1 MGKELFDN
9 IPSKVADLL
18 SDVKNGRIGLPDLQR
33 PFVWKDN
40 KVRELLDSM
49 MKGYPIGYIMLW
61 ASPDDYENTGY
72 IGKNDKMYKRPD
84 DLVID
89 GQQRLT
95 ALLAAMYGVTIKDK
109 NYKERKIRISFN
121 PLTREFAVWTQ
132 AYERNPEWI
141 SEISSVF
148 AADQEHNISKFRK
161 AYIKTANEG
170 RTKNNEPEL
179 TEDEEDIIEENIN
192 DLLNLGIYSLPTL
205 KINSKADEEDVADI
219 FVRVNSGGQNLTE
232 KNFIETLIAVYD
244 NDVHDKINKI
254 NSKADEEDVADIF
267 VRVNS
272 GGQNLTEKNFIETL
286 IAVYDNDVHDKIN
299 KFCAESRIPANGTS
313 FNQILQVDPSHLIR
327 MSVGVGFRRARL
339 RYAYMLLRGK
349 NLKTGEITQDVREEN
364 LKIFKESLDMVTNLN
379 NWHAFMNLFASAG
392 YLKGSLVA
400 SSNAVV
406 FSYVLYLIGKYDYKV
421 SSVVN
426 NWHAFMN
433 LFASAGYLK
442 GSLVASSNAVVFSY
456 VLYLIGKYDYK
467 VSSVELQKI
476 IRKWIFMSTI
486 TGFYTGSTE
495 SEVEKQFA
503 DLRDVHNADEFVA
516 YLNSVIAN
524 RFTDD
529 YFEYSLP
536 AELNSSSATSPAWYG
551 YVAAINVLGTPML
564 FSTAPLSQY
573 FVLGTS
579 GDKNSVDKHHIFP
592 KHYLEEI
599 GYDNDRDR
607 NQIANFTYLDYAT
620 NIDISDAPPAEYVG
634 RYRDKLGEDGYKLA
648 CAQNALPENFE
659 QLSYPEFLSQ
669 RRLLMA
675 QIVKK
680 AYNEL
685 NK

>member
-9 IPSKVADLL
+9 IPSKVADIL
-18 SDVKNGRIGLPDLQR
+18 SDVKNGRVGLPDLQR
-33 PFVWKDN
+33 PFVWQDN

-61 ASPDDYENTGY
+61 ASPDDYENTVH
-72 IGKNDKMYKRPD
+72 IGKNEKIYKRPN

-95 ALLAAMYGVTIKDK
+95 ALLAAMYGVTIMDK
-109 NYKERKIRISFN
+109 NYKERAIRISFN
-121 PLTREFAVWTQ
+121 PLTREFAVWTP
-132 AYERNPEWI
+132 AFEKNPEWI
-141 SEISSVF
+141 SEISQVF
-148 AADQEHNISKFRK
+148 AADEEHNISKFRK
-161 AYIKTANEG
+161 AYIKIVNEG
-170 RTKNNEPEL
+170 RAKNNEEEL
-179 TEDEEDIIEENIN
+179 TEDEEDCIEENIN

-205 KINSKADEEDVADI
+205 KINSKANEENVADI

-244 NDVHDKINKI
+244 N
-254 NSKADEEDVADIF
+254 A
-267 VRVNS
+267 
-272 GGQNLTEKNFIETL
+272 
-286 IAVYDNDVHDKIN
+286 VHDKIN
-299 KFCAESRIPANGTS
+299 KFCADSRIPANGTS

-339 RYAYMLLRGK
+339 RYVYMLLRGK
-349 NLKTGEITQDVREEN
+349 NLKTGEITQNIREEN
-364 LKIFKESLDMVTNLN
+364 LKIFKDSLDMVTNLN

-392 YLKGSLVA
+392 YLKGS
-400 SSNAVV
+400 
-406 FSYVLYLIGKYDYKV
+406 F
-421 SSVVN
+421 
-426 NWHAFMN
+426 
-433 LFASAGYLK
+433 
-442 GSLVASSNAVVFSY
+442 VASSNAVVFSY

-476 IRKWIFMSTI
+476 ISKWIFMSTI

-495 SEVEKQFA
+495 SQVEKQFA
-503 DLRDVHNADEFVA
+503 DLRDVHNADEFLV

-536 AELNSSSATSPAWYG
+536 SELNSSSATSPAWYG
-551 YVAAINVLGTPML
+551 YIAAINVLGTPML

-573 FVLGTS
+573 FILGTS
-579 GDKNSVDKHHIFP
+579 GDKNSIDKHHIFP
-592 KHYLEEI
+592 KNYLGKI
-599 GYDNDRDR
+599 GYNNDRDR

-620 NIDISDAPPAEYVG
+620 NIDISDAPPAEYVS
-634 RYRDKLGEDGYKLA
+634 RYRDKLGEEGYKLA
-648 CAQNALPENFE
+648 CKQNALPENFE
-659 QLSYPEFLSQ
+659 QLSYPEFLIK
-669 RRLLMA
+669 RRILMA

-680 AYNEL
+680 AYDKL

>member
-1 MGKELFDN
+1 MGRELFDN
-9 IPSKVADLL
+9 IPSKVSDLL
-18 SDVKNGRIGLPDLQR
+18 NDVKNGRIGLPDLQR

-61 ASPDDYENTGY
+61 ASPDDYANTAQ
-72 IGKNDKMYKRPD
+72 IGKNDKVYKQPD

-95 ALLAAMYGVTIKDK
+95 ALLAAMYGVTIRDK
-109 NYKERKIRISFN
+109 NYAERKIRISFN

-132 AYERNPEWI
+132 AFERDPEWI

-148 AADQEHNISKFRK
+148 SADQEHSISKFRK
-161 AYIKTANEG
+161 TYIKTANEG
-170 RTKNNEPEL
+170 RIKNGQPQL
-179 TEDEEDIIEENIN
+179 TEDEEDLIEENIN

-205 KINSKADEEDVADI
+205 KINAKADEEDVADI

-244 NDVHDKINKI
+244 NEVYDKIN
-254 NSKADEEDVADIF
+254 
-267 VRVNS
+267 
-272 GGQNLTEKNFIETL
+272 NF
-286 IAVYDNDVHDKIN
+286 
-299 KFCAESRIPANGTS
+299 CSESRKPANGTS
-313 FNQILQVDPSHLIR
+313 YNQILQVDPSHLIR
-327 MSVGVGFRRARL
+327 VAVGVGFRRARL

-349 NLKTGEITQDVREEN
+349 NLKTGEITQNVRKEN
-364 LKIFKESLDMVTNLN
+364 LSIFKASLDMATNLN
-379 NWHAFMNLFASAG
+379 NWHAFMNLFTSAG

-406 FSYVLYLIGKYDYKV
+406 FSYVLYLIGKYE
-421 SSVVN
+421 
-426 NWHAFMN
+426 
-433 LFASAGYLK
+433 
-442 GSLVASSNAVVFSY
+442 
-456 VLYLIGKYDYK
+456 YK

-476 IRKWIFMSTI
+476 ICKWIFMSTI

-495 SEVEKQFA
+495 TEVEKQFA
-503 DLRDVHNADEFVA
+503 DLRSIHTANQFVT
-516 YLNSVIAN
+516 YLDNEISN

-529 YFEYSLP
+529 YFRYSLP

-551 YVAAINVLGTPML
+551 YIAAINVLGTPML
-564 FSTAPLSQY
+564 FSTAPLSKY
-573 FVLGTS
+573 FVLGTN
-579 GDKNSVDKHHIFP
+579 GNKNSIDKHHIFP
-592 KHYLEEI
+592 KHYLEKI

-607 NQIANFTYLDYAT
+607 NQIANFTYLDYTT
-620 NIDISDAPPAEYVG
+620 NIDISDAPPVEYVT
-634 RYRDKLGEDGYKLA
+634 RYREKLGEEGNKRT

-659 QLSYPEFLSQ
+659 KLTYPQFLSQ

>member
-9 IPSKVADLL
+9 IPSKVEDLL

-61 ASPDDYENTGY
+61 ASPEDYENTGY
-72 IGKNDKMYKRPD
+72 IGKNDKIYKQPD

-109 NYKERKIRISFN
+109 DYKERKIRISFN
-121 PLTREFAVWTQ
+121 PLTREFDVWTP
-132 AYERNPEWI
+132 AFERNPEWI

-148 AADQEHNISKFRK
+148 MADQEHNISKLRK
-161 AYIKTANEG
+161 AYIRKVNEG
-170 RTKNNEPEL
+170 RVKNGESEL
-179 TEDEEDIIEENIN
+179 TDDEEDIVEQNIN
-192 DLLNLGIYSLPTL
+192 DLLNLNIYSLPTL

-244 NDVHDKINKI
+244 N
-254 NSKADEEDVADIF
+254 A
-267 VRVNS
+267 
-272 GGQNLTEKNFIETL
+272 
-286 IAVYDNDVHDKIN
+286 VHDKIN

-327 MSVGVGFRRARL
+327 MAVGVGFRRARL

-349 NLKTGEITQDVREEN
+349 DLKTGEITQDVRQDN
-364 LKIFKESLDMVTNLN
+364 LRIFKEALDEVTNLN
-379 NWHAFMNLFASAG
+379 NWHAFMNIFASAG
-392 YLKGSLVA
+392 YLKGNLVA

-421 SSVVN
+421 PS
-426 NWHAFMN
+426 
-433 LFASAGYLK
+433 LK
-442 GSLVASSNAVVFSY
+442 
-456 VLYLIGKYDYK
+456 
-467 VSSVELQKI
+467 LQKI
-476 IRKWIFMSTI
+476 ICKWIFMSTI

-503 DLRDVHNADEFVA
+503 DLRDVSNADEFVA
-516 YLNSVIAN
+516 YLNAVIAN
-524 RFTDD
+524 KFTDD

-551 YVAAINVLGTPML
+551 YIAAINVLGTPML

-592 KHYLEEI
+592 KHYLEKI
-599 GYDNDRDR
+599 GYSNDRDR

-620 NIDISDAPPAEYVG
+620 NIDISDDPPIEYVG
-634 RYRDKLGEDGYKLA
+634 RYREKLGEEGYKLA

-659 QLSYPEFLSQ
+659 QLSYPEFLNK

-685 NK
+685 DK

>member
-9 IPSKVADLL
+9 IPSKVADIL
-18 SDVKNGRIGLPDLQR
+18 SDVKNGRVGLPDLQR
-33 PFVWKDN
+33 PFVWQDN

-61 ASPDDYENTGY
+61 ASPDDQENTVH
-72 IGKNDKMYKRPD
+72 IGKNEKIYKRPN

-95 ALLAAMYGVTIKDK
+95 ALLAAMYGVTIMDK
-109 NYKERKIRISFN
+109 NYKERAIRISFN
-121 PLTREFAVWTQ
+121 PLTREFAVWTP
-132 AYERNPEWI
+132 AFEKNPEWI
-141 SEISSVF
+141 SEISQVF
-148 AADQEHNISKFRK
+148 AADEEHNISKFRK
-161 AYIKTANEG
+161 AYIKIVNEG
-170 RTKNNEPEL
+170 RAKNNEEEL
-179 TEDEEDIIEENIN
+179 TEDEEDRIEENIN

-205 KINSKADEEDVADI
+205 KINSKANEENVADI

-244 NDVHDKINKI
+244 N
-254 NSKADEEDVADIF
+254 A
-267 VRVNS
+267 
-272 GGQNLTEKNFIETL
+272 
-286 IAVYDNDVHDKIN
+286 VHDKIN
-299 KFCAESRIPANGTS
+299 KFCADSRIPANGTS

-339 RYAYMLLRGK
+339 RYVYMLLRGK
-349 NLKTGEITQDVREEN
+349 NLRTGEITQNIREEN

-392 YLKGSLVA
+392 YLKGS
-400 SSNAVV
+400 
-406 FSYVLYLIGKYDYKV
+406 F
-421 SSVVN
+421 
-426 NWHAFMN
+426 
-433 LFASAGYLK
+433 
-442 GSLVASSNAVVFSY
+442 VASSNAVVFSY

-476 IRKWIFMSTI
+476 ISKWIFMSTI

-495 SEVEKQFA
+495 SQVEKQFA
-503 DLRDVHNADEFVA
+503 DLRDVHNADEFVV
-516 YLNSVIAN
+516 YLDSVIAN

-536 AELNSSSATSPAWYG
+536 SELNSSSATSPAWYG
-551 YVAAINVLGTPML
+551 YIAAINVLGTPML

-573 FVLGTS
+573 FILGTS
-579 GDKNSVDKHHIFP
+579 GDKNSIDKHHIFP
-592 KHYLEEI
+592 KNYLGKI
-599 GYDNDRDR
+599 GYNNDRDR

-620 NIDISDAPPAEYVG
+620 NIDISDAPPTEYVS
-634 RYRDKLGEDGYKLA
+634 RYRDKLGEEGYKLA
-648 CAQNALPENFE
+648 CKQNALPENFE
-659 QLSYPEFLSQ
+659 QLSYPEFLIK
-669 RRLLMA
+669 RRILMA

-680 AYNEL
+680 AYDKL

>member
-9 IPSKVADLL
+9 IPSKVADIL
-18 SDVKNGRIGLPDLQR
+18 SDVKNGRVGLPDLQR
-33 PFVWKDN
+33 PFVWQDN

-61 ASPDDYENTGY
+61 ASPDDYENTVH
-72 IGKNDKMYKRPD
+72 IGKNEKIYKRPN

-95 ALLAAMYGVTIKDK
+95 ALLAAMYGVTIMDK
-109 NYKERKIRISFN
+109 NYKERAIRISFN
-121 PLTREFAVWTQ
+121 PLTREFAVWTP
-132 AYERNPEWI
+132 AFEKNPEWI
-141 SEISSVF
+141 SEISQVF
-148 AADQEHNISKFRK
+148 AADEEHNISKFRK
-161 AYIKTANEG
+161 AYIKIVNEG
-170 RTKNNEPEL
+170 RAKNNEEEL
-179 TEDEEDIIEENIN
+179 TEDEEDCIEENIN

-205 KINSKADEEDVADI
+205 KINSKANEENVADI

-244 NDVHDKINKI
+244 N
-254 NSKADEEDVADIF
+254 A
-267 VRVNS
+267 
-272 GGQNLTEKNFIETL
+272 
-286 IAVYDNDVHDKIN
+286 VHDKIN
-299 KFCAESRIPANGTS
+299 KFCADSRIPANGTS

-339 RYAYMLLRGK
+339 RYVYMLLRGK
-349 NLKTGEITQDVREEN
+349 NLKTGEITQNIREEN
-364 LKIFKESLDMVTNLN
+364 LKIFKDSLDMVTNLN

-392 YLKGSLVA
+392 YLKGS
-400 SSNAVV
+400 
-406 FSYVLYLIGKYDYKV
+406 F
-421 SSVVN
+421 
-426 NWHAFMN
+426 
-433 LFASAGYLK
+433 
-442 GSLVASSNAVVFSY
+442 VASSNAVVFSY

-476 IRKWIFMSTI
+476 ISKWIFMSTI

-495 SEVEKQFA
+495 SQVEKQFA
-503 DLRDVHNADEFVA
+503 DLRDVHNADEFLV

-536 AELNSSSATSPAWYG
+536 SELNSSSATSPAWYG
-551 YVAAINVLGTPML
+551 YIAAINVLGTPML

-573 FVLGTS
+573 FILGTS
-579 GDKNSVDKHHIFP
+579 GDKNSIDKHHIFP
-592 KHYLEEI
+592 KNYLGKI
-599 GYDNDRDR
+599 GYNNDRDR

-620 NIDISDAPPAEYVG
+620 NIDISDAPPTEYVS
-634 RYRDKLGEDGYKLA
+634 RYRDKLGEEGYKLA
-648 CAQNALPENFE
+648 CKQNALPENFE
-659 QLSYPEFLSQ
+659 QLSYPEFLIK
-669 RRLLMA
+669 RRILMA

-680 AYNEL
+680 AYDKL

>member
-1 MGKELFDN
+1 MCKELFDN
-9 IPSKVADLL
+9 IPSKVEDLL

-61 ASPDDYENTGY
+61 ASPEDYENTGY
-72 IGKNDKMYKRPD
+72 IGKNDKIYKQPD

-109 NYKERKIRISFN
+109 DYKERKIRISFN
-121 PLTREFAVWTQ
+121 PLTREFDVWTP
-132 AYERNPEWI
+132 AFERNPEWI

-148 AADQEHNISKFRK
+148 MADQEHNISKLRK
-161 AYIKTANEG
+161 AYIRKVNEG
-170 RTKNNEPEL
+170 RVKNGESEL
-179 TEDEEDIIEENIN
+179 TDDEEDIVEQNIN
-192 DLLNLGIYSLPTL
+192 DLLNLNIYSLPTL

-244 NDVHDKINKI
+244 N
-254 NSKADEEDVADIF
+254 A
-267 VRVNS
+267 
-272 GGQNLTEKNFIETL
+272 
-286 IAVYDNDVHDKIN
+286 VHDKIN

-327 MSVGVGFRRARL
+327 MAVGVGFRRARL

-349 NLKTGEITQDVREEN
+349 DLKTGEITQDVRQDN
-364 LKIFKESLDMVTNLN
+364 LRIFKEALDEVTNLN
-379 NWHAFMNLFASAG
+379 NWHAFMNIFASAG
-392 YLKGSLVA
+392 YLKGNLVA

-421 SSVVN
+421 PS
-426 NWHAFMN
+426 
-433 LFASAGYLK
+433 LK
-442 GSLVASSNAVVFSY
+442 
-456 VLYLIGKYDYK
+456 
-467 VSSVELQKI
+467 LQKI
-476 IRKWIFMSTI
+476 ICKWIFMSTI

-503 DLRDVHNADEFVA
+503 DLRDVSNADEFVA
-516 YLNSVIAN
+516 YLNAVIAN
-524 RFTDD
+524 KFTDD

-551 YVAAINVLGTPML
+551 YIAAINVLGTPML

-592 KHYLEEI
+592 KHYLEKI
-599 GYDNDRDR
+599 GYSNDRDR

-620 NIDISDAPPAEYVG
+620 NIDISDNPPIEYVG
-634 RYRDKLGEDGYKLA
+634 RYREKLGEEGYKLA

-659 QLSYPEFLSQ
+659 QLSYPEFLNK

-680 AYNEL
+680 AYNDL
-685 NK
+685 DK